1 MSEMNFDRELESQI
15 KEQQELSEGK
25 YSMNKQKILPLCGV
39 YSFFCGVA
47 NDEGGDVTIDFKPEN
62 LHAVVHAKVECVDLR
77 REGMR
82 QFLDA
87 LQYVDKLDIKATSEY
102 ILIDAQVNDVWEAV

>member
-25 YSMNKQKILPLCGV
+25 YSANKQKMLHLCGV

-47 NDEGGDVTIDFKPEN
+47 NDEGGEVTLDFKPEN

-82 QFLDA
+82 QFLDI
-87 LQYVDKLDIKATSEY
+87 LQYVDKLDIKATPDY
-102 ILIDAQVNDVWEAV
+102 LLIDAKVNDVWEAV